1 MTVLC
6 PLWIRCAHPLPGLF
20 NPRWAKGGVVLQG
33 ARESVF
39 TTKADHSFFTEPVSC
54 LVFNAVGKTN
64 VSILVD
70 VHCESLGARLTLLTL
85 SWPTSLTTAWS
96 ERTPSALLLL
106 LWLSI
111 FSSSSEHLLPFSP
124 AALLLKHKK
133 TYAAV
138 VSVSPVGPILLVEPQ
153 PKTVDVDSD
162 VTLNCKWAG
171 NPPLTLTWFKKGSNM
186 VRGQDCRFVF
196 PVHSTSLFFL
206 LSIFFSKGKLLSV
219 HANAAIVHR
228 SHYFIQCQLH
238 PVQSR
243 THIVEHLYCRFLIKW
258 NRFS

>member
-1 MTVLC
+1 MFQFYQVWQAGLKTFTGSIWPSGR
-6 PLWIRCAHPLPGLF
+6 PLSMPAYARFHCLF

-70 VHCESLGARLTLLTL
+70 VHCESHASPRSL
-85 SWPTSLTTAWS
+85 SRGPLHSRQPYRVRGHQVRRCCCCGCLFF
-96 ERTPSALLLL
+96 P
-106 LWLSI
+106 
-111 FSSSSEHLLPFSP
+111 SSSSEQLLPFST
-124 AALLLKHKK
+124 AALLHKHKK
-133 TYAAV
+133 TSPAL

-186 VRGQDCRFVF
+186 VRGREPVLCRLVLAVSSASLLFSF
-196 PVHSTSLFFL
+196 PPFPAR
-206 LSIFFSKGKLLSV
+206 
-219 HANAAIVHR
+219 AN
-228 SHYFIQCQLH
+228 SCQC
-238 PVQSR
+238 
-243 THIVEHLYCRFLIKW
+243 T
-258 NRFS
+258 

>member
-1 MTVLC
+1 MKNSNFNLLVIYFNQVRLA
-6 PLWIRCAHPLPGLF
+6 LWMKYAPLPPSLF

-70 VHCESLGARLTLLTL
+70 VHCESLGTRLTSLTL
-85 SWPTSLTTAWS
+85 SWPTSLTTALS
-96 ERTPSALLLL
+96 VRAPSAPLLL
-106 LWLSI
+106 LWLSVFFLLFF
-111 FSSSSEHLLPFSP
+111 FSSSEQLRPFSP

-133 TYAAV
+133 TYPAL

-186 VRGQDCRFVF
+186 VRGQEPVLCRF
-196 PVHSTSLFFL
+196 
-206 LSIFFSKGKLLSV
+206 LLSV
-219 HANAAIVHR
+219 HSTALLFSHPQFPPRAN
-228 SHYFIQCQLH
+228 
-238 PVQSR
+238 
-243 THIVEHLYCRFLIKW
+243 YCLRM
-258 NRFS
+258 